1 MKQTDKNT
9 PEVSDEPWGLFG
21 SVYLSFIASHLD
33 SHAGGGKGG
42 KKGDAIDNNPKR
54 KKEKNITAFIW
65 ILNKC
70 YLSTFVLFLSV
81 IVIFIFLS
89 TLC

>member
-1 MKQTDKNT
+1 MVMKQTDKNR
-9 PEVSDEPWGLFG
+9 PEISDEPSGLFG

-54 KKEKNITAFIW
+54 KKERKKTLQPSYEYLTNVIYPHSF
-65 ILNKC
+65 C
-70 YLSTFVLFLSV
+70 FYLS
-81 IVIFIFLS
+81 
-89 TLC
+89 